1 MVAERLRVIMEFSK
15 SREKDLILYQELI
28 KYSNPGAIAKD
39 MLYGVIPLPKLNNE
53 EWMKIG
59 TCPYTTFVRTSTLKR
74 SEIANYFWIE

>member
-53 EWMKIG
+53 E
-59 TCPYTTFVRTSTLKR
+59 
-74 SEIANYFWIE
+74 